1 MNTDISASRSYSF
14 FKPGFLL
21 GPLGWL
27 NERLSVS
34 RVPDPNL
41 LSLLFGLEPHAM
53 HMLGI
58 AIAHGCD
65 HTLLTTLFRQAP
77 RTIVEQSIG
86 FWPEGLDRLVRALP
100 ATALSLRT
108 IPGDPNSPVGSDD
121 GEISAASKGDRR
133 LDDQRPVLI
142 ATDPAP
148 ADDFQTIWQGRGD
161 GPVRRRIEI
170 FEHPRG
176 PPSGGN

>member
-65 HTLLTTLFRQAP
+65 HKVLTTLFRQAP

-86 FWPEGLDRLVRALP
+86 FWPAGLDRLVRPLP
-100 ATALSLRT
+100 ATALSR
-108 IPGDPNSPVGSDD
+108 
-121 GEISAASKGDRR
+121 
-133 LDDQRPVLI
+133 
-142 ATDPAP
+142 
-148 ADDFQTIWQGRGD
+148 
-161 GPVRRRIEI
+161 
-170 FEHPRG
+170 EHTP
-176 PPSGGN
+176 